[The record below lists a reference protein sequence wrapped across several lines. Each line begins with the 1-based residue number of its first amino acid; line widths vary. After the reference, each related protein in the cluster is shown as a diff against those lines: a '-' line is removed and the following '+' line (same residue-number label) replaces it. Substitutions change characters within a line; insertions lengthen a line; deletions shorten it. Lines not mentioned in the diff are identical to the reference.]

1 MKIKKYSEIVFH
13 ERNYLKV
20 YVFWNF
26 YDTIEQRKDAMLQ
39 YFIHNYIIYVQADKT
54 PSILQKCNLIEQFI
68 ENSHTVIFARDVAG
82 NLQDVIL

>member
-1 MKIKKYSEIVFH
+1 MIRLSNVKAQ
-13 ERNYLKV
+13 L
-20 YVFWNF
+20 
-26 YDTIEQRKDAMLQ
+26 LQ

-54 PSILQKCNLIEQFI
+54 PSILQKCNLIEQFV